1 MNLSY
6 TAPGKAFAAPAPL
19 SLVVLGSGGPAAFG
33 RASTSYLILIDG
45 VARILVDAG
54 SGAFTRLGESR
65 IDVSHLD
72 TLLLTHLHLDH
83 AAEVPGILKARVITR
98 RAVGEIDLLVFG
110 PEGKGIF
117 PSTSEFIR
125 LLFEEQGA
133 FVYLKTFGGATVRI
147 NVRDLPIDLA
157 STPHEIFSRDGV
169 IIRAVATHHG
179 DAPSNAY
186 RIDYRGASLVFSG
199 DIDPSA
205 LSNLAHLA
213 QGTDVLVFHCAV
225 LDPPASPALL
235 YRFHTPPQQIG
246 QIVAAAG
253 VKHVVLSH
261 LSPDIEQAKSQVMQ
275 SLHTSYVGEVLFAT
289 DLMRIDSGEAA
300 ADSR

>member
-6 TAPGKAFAAPAPL
+6 TAPGEAFAAPAPL

-98 RAVGEIDLLVFG
+98 RAAGEIDFLVFG
-110 PEGKGIF
+110 PEGRSIF
-117 PSTSEFIR
+117 PST
-125 LLFEEQGA
+125 
-133 FVYLKTFGGATVRI
+133 